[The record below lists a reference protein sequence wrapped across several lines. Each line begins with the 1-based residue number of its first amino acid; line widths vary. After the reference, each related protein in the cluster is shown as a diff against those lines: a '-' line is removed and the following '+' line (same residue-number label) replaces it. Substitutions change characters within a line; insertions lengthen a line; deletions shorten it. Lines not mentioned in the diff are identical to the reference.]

1 MSTTIDPTLIHSSF
15 LFILGTSLTLIV
27 VLCLLLFESKK
38 ARVRTE
44 ISLHASAQRQLALHK
59 EQGEA
64 IEALEQLHLERLAEA
79 ATHHRHEIA
88 SLMQIFGVAEQERDI
103 AIKAASDDQRQVK
116 LMQDRIA
123 YLNVL
128 IETWATGDDAT
139 AAVVRQALKRDRN
152 LSSWSAI
159 STQLQ
164 SSDLQG
170 F

>member
-1 MSTTIDPTLIHSSF
+1 
-15 LFILGTSLTLIV
+15 
-27 VLCLLLFESKK
+27 
-38 ARVRTE
+38 
-44 ISLHASAQRQLALHK
+44 
-59 EQGEA
+59 
-64 IEALEQLHLERLAEA
+64 
-79 ATHHRHEIA
+79 
-88 SLMQIFGVAEQERDI
+88 MQIFGVAEQERDI
-103 AIKAASDDQRQVK
+103 AIKAASDDQRQLK

-164 SSDLQG
+164 SSDL
-170 F
+170 